1 MVPEGQSNQLRSQ
14 AWPDTGGLAA
24 SKEGRPYA
32 GAGRAERAAAL
43 PWEGDLLARTK
54 RCVRRPA
61 GVEAAGARWPRGRLR
76 AAPGPGRALVPP
88 WSGPPCPG
96 ESGGPGA
103 RAEPLPGE
111 GAVRPRGSGGG
122 ESQPG
127 LMSKSMP
134 FLGASLGSSP
144 SSSKANRLPRVDFLS
159 LRKVSVRRVSARNRN
174 RSPTRGAEGQRGGS
188 AISTKMEGK
197 C

>member
-1 MVPEGQSNQLRSQ
+1 MVPEGHSNQLRSQ
-14 AWPDTGGLAA
+14 ACPDTGGLAA
-24 SKEGRPYA
+24 SEEGRPYA
-32 GAGRAERAAAL
+32 GAGRAVRAAAL
-43 PWEGDLLARTK
+43 PWEGDLLARMK
-54 RCVRRPA
+54 RRPA
-61 GVEAAGARWPRGRLR
+61 GVEAAGARWPRWRLR
-76 AAPGPGRALVPP
+76 AAPGAGRALVPP
-88 WSGPPCPG
+88 SSGPPCPG

-122 ESQPG
+122 ESQAG

-134 FLGASLGSSP
+134 FLGASLCSSP

-159 LRKVSVRRVSARNRN
+159 LRKVSVKRVSARNRN
-174 RSPTRGAEGQRGGS
+174 RSPTRGAQGQRDGS
-188 AISTKMEGK
+188 GISTKMEGK